1 MLASTILMVVFITG
15 IALFVHS
22 RIPAYRLACC
32 VAGLVSIV
40 PALLVFQLAGMAS
53 LQFMPFGLFVLSTNG
68 MLICAL
74 AGLPALYLRRRA
86 GIPAMRVQ
94 LPWRIAPAMLGGM
107 ICAMAAVR
115 ALDML
120 VHAGS
125 TYAGLGGLEY
135 LTLVLFR
142 DIPCASIAALVFLQA
157 RALGGGTPVT
167 GNRGL
172 FMQGLM
178 LAMLIALPL
187 TLAPYLFPQEWPRD
201 GGDFRFAVQANLV
214 LMLPFLAGM
223 LWSWIDRRPP
233 QRPRWSSHA
242 V

>member
-40 PALLVFQLAGMAS
+40 PALLLFQLAGMAS

-74 AGLPALYLRRRA
+74 AGLPALYFRRRA

-107 ICAMAAVR
+107 IAAMAVVR

-120 VHAGS
+120 AGQDS
-125 TYAGLGGLEY
+125 TYSSANGLDY
-135 LTLVLFR
+135 LTWVLFG
-142 DIPCASIAALVFLQA
+142 DIPRASIAALVYLQA
-157 RALGGGTPVT
+157 QVLSGGTPAT

-172 FMQGLM
+172 FLQGLV
-178 LAMLIALPL
+178 LATLIALPL

-214 LMLPFLAGM
+214 LMMPVLAGM
-223 LWSWIDRRPP
+223 LRSWIDRRPP
-233 QRPRWSSHA
+233 QRQQWSSHA
-242 V
+242 A